1 MLLKFNGLQT
11 SFIFSMG
18 LIFHL
23 GNAAPQYSKSVNGH
37 ALERSPGFSDPAE
50 GFPEYLNIFKQL
62 TDNSHLASRNT
73 PALRTK
79 FDPKSLRV
87 SRVAEA
93 PTRPPPLDP
102 MEQMRLQQEYADRT
116 IREQQELALGLGRS
130 KPKSPGAPAPPSGAA
145 GLFKPF
151 PIYYNKDPA
160 VAHFSGANFDPAAN
174 NYDEDSL
181 ESEEVSRYQR
191 PIRPVPKKSHSS
203 LFNPKTK
210 PSYAYDE
217 RYFR

>member
-1 MLLKFNGLQT
+1 
-11 SFIFSMG
+11 
-18 LIFHL
+18 
-23 GNAAPQYSKSVNGH
+23 
-37 ALERSPGFSDPAE
+37 
-50 GFPEYLNIFKQL
+50 
-62 TDNSHLASRNT
+62 
-73 PALRTK
+73 
-79 FDPKSLRV
+79 
-87 SRVAEA
+87 
-93 PTRPPPLDP
+93 

-160 VAHFSGANFDPAAN
+160 VAHFSGAKFDPAAN